1 MVTIKIAEKA
11 GDFAENKDIARELRL
26 KEITPAYKDT
36 VGEVVL
42 DFAGVSGAT
51 QSFIHALLSQLIRE
65 FGDQI
70 FTRIIFKNCNEA
82 IQQLINIVADYMAES

>member
-70 FTRIIFKNCNEA
+70 FTRIIFKNCN
-82 IQQLINIVADYMAES
+82 